1 MHRTRKLTRIDKN
14 VKRHM
19 KHELGKDTMTGW
31 LTKRRRT
38 VQDLLNGTDDLTYID
53 EDIGDLA
60 GWSESHQ
67 KEFNFQQNKA
77 LKGKI
82 EAYNYGSLLEDEVED
97 DLLQAVEDAK
107 EKMQRTTKRKS
118 KRVSRRKLQT
128 RECILNRT
136 GATSQDRT
144 FGCRACCGM
153 RWNLGEFT
161 GYEWMRYS

>member
-107 EKMQRTTKRKS
+107 EKNAKNDKE
-118 KRVSRRKLQT
+118 KIKARVKAEVADSRMHL
-128 RECILNRT
+128 E
-136 GATSQDRT
+136 QDWSDFSRQNVWVQSMLWDEVEPW
-144 FGCRACCGM
+144 RIY
-153 RWNLGEFT
+153 RI
-161 GYEWMRYS
+161 

>member
-1 MHRTRKLTRIDKN
+1 MVCFSLKRSSLWVVCDLQECIARESSPELTN

-107 EKMQRTTKRKS
+107 EKKCKERQRENQS
-118 KRVSRRKLQT
+118 ACQGGS
-128 RECILNRT
+128 
-136 GATSQDRT
+136 
-144 FGCRACCGM
+144 CRLENA
-153 RWNLGEFT
+153 
-161 GYEWMRYS
+161 S